1 MVLFCTPAR
10 KMLHETSESDFLQAI
25 EYKQLEVGES
35 S

>member
-1 MVLFCTPAR
+1 MVLFCPQAQ
-10 KMLHETSESDFLQAI
+10 KMAHGTSKSDFLQAI